1 MTYNEHGLGEGD
13 KVPMNRRSS
22 FVLLF
27 LFSYGHSRSGETRL
41 FSSDHRCNLPWRN
54 GTHIR
59 EQLSSLGL
67 ENDHKFV
74 LIKSHMTRYVAFVMT
89 LISCLFPFFVSS
101 FNLYFAFKY
110 EEGHPKLWVGISN
123 ANHVKLLIGDC
134 NTFLG
139 ASFYI

>member
-41 FSSDHRCNLPWRN
+41 FSSDHRCSLPWRN

-67 ENDHKFV
+67 VHDHKFV

-89 LISCLFPFFVSS
+89 LISFIIQS
-101 FNLYFAFKY
+101 
-110 EEGHPKLWVGISN
+110 
-123 ANHVKLLIGDC
+123 LLC
-134 NTFLG
+134 V
-139 ASFYI
+139 